1 MGKIFTNRK
10 NMIEQMEM
18 QDTLELVR
26 QAQDVVRSRFL
37 LCILVTQRIHQ
48 LENGAQPTIE
58 VDPERYSSPKT
69 FFELALREII
79 EGNMDLEQVTE
90 EE

>member
-1 MGKIFTNRK
+1 
-10 NMIEQMEM
+10 MIEMEM
-18 QDTLELVR
+18 QDTLELIR
-26 QAQDVVRSRFL
+26 QAQDVVKSRFL

-48 LENGAQPTIE
+48 LENGAQPTID
-58 VDPERYSSPKT
+58 VDPEQYSSPKT

>member
-1 MGKIFTNRK
+1 
-10 NMIEQMEM
+10 MIEMEM
-18 QDTLELVR
+18 QDTLELIR
-26 QAQDVVRSRFL
+26 QAQDVVKSRFL

-48 LENGAQPTIE
+48 LENGAQPTID
-58 VDPERYSSPKT
+58 VDPEQYTNSKT

-79 EGNMDLEQVTE
+79 QGNMDLEQVTE

>member
-1 MGKIFTNRK
+1 MV
-10 NMIEQMEM
+10 EMEM
-18 QDTLELVR
+18 KDTLELVR
-26 QAQDVVRSRFL
+26 QAQDVVKSRFL
-37 LCILVTQRIHQ
+37 LCLLVTQRIHQ

-58 VDPERYSSPKT
+58 VDPDQYSSPKT

-79 EGNMDLEQVTE
+79 EGNMDLEQVSE

>member
-1 MGKIFTNRK
+1 
-10 NMIEQMEM
+10 MIAFEM

-26 QAQDVVRSRFL
+26 QAQDVVKSRFL

-48 LENGAQPTIE
+48 LEKGARPTIDVE
-58 VDPERYSSPKT
+58 PEEYACPKT

>member
-1 MGKIFTNRK
+1 MVD
-10 NMIEQMEM
+10 MEM
-18 QDTLELVR
+18 KDTLELVR
-26 QAQDVVRSRFL
+26 QAQDVVKSRFL

-48 LENGAQPTIE
+48 LENGAQPTID
-58 VDPERYSSPKT
+58 VDPEQYSSPKT

-90 EE
+90 ED

>member
-1 MGKIFTNRK
+1 MNRK
-10 NMIEQMEM
+10 IMIELEM
-18 QDTLELVR
+18 QDRMELVKE
-26 QAQDVVRSRFL
+26 AQDVVKSRYL

-58 VDPERYSSPKT
+58 VDADEPLNNPKI

>member
-1 MGKIFTNRK
+1 
-10 NMIEQMEM
+10 MIEMEM
-18 QDTLELVR
+18 QDTLELIR
-26 QAQDVVRSRFL
+26 RAQDVVKSRFL
-37 LCILVTQRIHQ
+37 LCLLVTQRIHQ

-58 VDPERYSSPKT
+58 VDPDQYSSPKT

-79 EGNMDLEQVTE
+79 EGNMDLEQITE